1 MEEEKEM
8 LIDFH
13 THTFP
18 EKIAARTIEKLLGS
32 LKERNIAKAEA
43 KAYTDAT
50 VNGLLKSMD
59 DYGGDYSVIL
69 PIATNIKQSD
79 TINRVAAENNA
90 FERLFSF
97 GSLHPMQEDWERTV
111 YDIKEKGLPGIKL
124 HPEYQQFYIT
134 SKESIRLLKLCEK
147 LELLVTLHT
156 GGDVG
161 IEPPIHCLP
170 KDLRSVLDYEVEGS
184 NIIAAHMGGWREWD
198 GVEKYLAGTPILMDT
213 AYVSSDLPIEQF
225 ERIVKSHGADK
236 ILFATD
242 SPWESPDMT
251 KDYIN
256 RTSLNEDEKNLIF
269 YKNAKKLLKIS

>member
-1 MEEEKEM
+1 M

-32 LKERNIAKAEA
+32 LRERNIAKAEA

-59 DYGGDYSVIL
+59 DYRVDYSVIL

-79 TINRVAAENNA
+79 TINRVAVENNSS
-90 FERLFSF
+90 ERLFSF
-97 GSLHPMQEDWERTV
+97 GSLHPMQENWERTI

-156 GGDVG
+156 CGDVG